1 MKDRRFKLL
10 KDIMDKAEEI
20 GANKI
25 TLYCLIATMTD
36 RKLTKFHKDFMDTI
50 GSGSVEQPYL
60 KVVSIETE
68 IKYNPNFGDNK
79 ECKCGHDYHR
89 HFDSY
94 EGMEATG
101 CKYCGCNDFEEA

>member
-1 MKDRRFKLL
+1 MTEIEIYL
-10 KDIMDKAEEI
+10 KIKREITKGLYAYDDQIAAISKWIAAEFEPKNNEGEKPNVMDSI
-20 GANKI
+20 N
-25 TLYCLIATMTD
+25 
-36 RKLTKFHKDFMDTI
+36 
-50 GSGSVEQPYL
+50 QPYL

-68 IKYNPNFGDNK
+68 RKYNPNFGDNK